1 MPTPQ
6 TPGTFSIQCPCCDT
20 ELVIDEKTR
29 TVLHH
34 QAAAT
39 TPPTIDFAAE
49 VARLRGAGAERE
61 QAFQR
66 SMENER
72 TREERNDR
80 KFDELLRRARETAD
94 GKPIKDIDL

>member
-6 TPGTFSIQCPCCDT
+6 TPGTFSIQCPCCDA

-34 QAAAT
+34 QVVAAA
-39 TPPTIDFAAE
+39 PPILDLAAE

-66 SMENER
+66 SMANER
-72 TREERNDR
+72 SREERNER
-80 KFDELLRRARETAD
+80 KFDELLRRAKETA
-94 GKPIKDIDL
+94 GEKPIKDIDL